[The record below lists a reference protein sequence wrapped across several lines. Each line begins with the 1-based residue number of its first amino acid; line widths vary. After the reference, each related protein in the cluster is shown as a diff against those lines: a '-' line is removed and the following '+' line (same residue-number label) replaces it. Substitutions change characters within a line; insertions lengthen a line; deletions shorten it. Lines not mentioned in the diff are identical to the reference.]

1 MLVAHDVFLGAWDE
15 RGLVPSNDALR
26 EAARLELDDAG
37 IAEAVL
43 DMIENDQ
50 GARSVDAFVAEF
62 RDHVAQD
69 REILDRLRTR
79 LIGLTSRTDPKLQL
93 LISLL
98 ESSPAEKIA
107 VFSTFGETIAYL
119 DEHLPDHIGGRERVT
134 VIGGETDPD
143 ARTEALGRFCPN
155 SVVRPDYRPPDGE
168 VDLLL
173 ATDVLSEGQNL
184 QGCRCEADRRGASS
198 PRFSRTSASRRSIV
212 LARWA
217 ASRCWYQRL
226 TVLFRSLEISERHFG
241 RTPLRICS
249 TT

>member
-1 MLVAHDVFLGAWDE
+1 VRQREAALEGLLRSGLLKRFESCWAACLRTVERMLVAHDVFLGAWDE

-93 LISLL
+93 LIWLFVSKRG
-98 ESSPAEKIA
+98 PRRDRVAGRGCA
-107 VFSTFGETIAYL
+107 VNA
-119 DEHLPDHIGGRERVT
+119 
-134 VIGGETDPD
+134 
-143 ARTEALGRFCPN
+143 
-155 SVVRPDYRPPDGE
+155 
-168 VDLLL
+168 
-173 ATDVLSEGQNL
+173 
-184 QGCRCEADRRGASS
+184 
-198 PRFSRTSASRRSIV
+198 
-212 LARWA
+212 
-217 ASRCWYQRL
+217 
-226 TVLFRSLEISERHFG
+226 
-241 RTPLRICS
+241 
-249 TT
+249 